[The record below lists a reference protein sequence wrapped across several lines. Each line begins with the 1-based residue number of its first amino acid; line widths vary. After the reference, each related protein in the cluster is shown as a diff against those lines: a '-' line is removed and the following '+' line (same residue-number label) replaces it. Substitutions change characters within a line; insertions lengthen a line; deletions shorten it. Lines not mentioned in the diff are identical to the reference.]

1 MVDKLGIFHYKEC
14 LFHPHSQEE
23 KVVKRKRTL
32 TSTAMLIL
40 FMLSGIISA
49 QDVPELS
56 TIDVQKSQD
65 QMEIK
70 LKVTGPVSYES
81 FTLFN
86 PNRLVIDL
94 LQIHEYRNPAEMD
107 INDFGVSRVRTAKNQ
122 PDVVRVVF
130 DLDENVPSY
139 SIEDKEGAVHII
151 FRVERRTERE
161 PEAAPVKTQPQPQP
175 ARAVTKPAQAR
186 TQPTATPPPSQ
197 TQEMEG
203 GKPSSALSINLGA
216 GAYMP
221 QSTDFQD
228 IYGTTSTLYSLGLA
242 FYLPLSR
249 VEKLGFSLEGSY
261 VSDTGNTTFTDEEV
275 NLTLM
280 PVMLNFFYQRAFGA
294 FEPYAGIGASYF
306 SYKEDLPETF
316 PVSEVSGSVLGY
328 NFLIGTHVK
337 LMSSLSI
344 RAYMRYHVAK
354 KTEADETEI
363 NLSGNE
369 LGIGLSYFFNF

>member
-1 MVDKLGIFHYKEC
+1 M
-14 LFHPHSQEE
+14 
-23 KVVKRKRTL
+23 VKRMRNIISTVTL
-32 TSTAMLIL
+32 TL
-40 FMLSGIISA
+40 FVLSGTISA
-49 QDVPELS
+49 QDIPELS
-56 TIDVQKSQD
+56 NIDVQKNQD

-70 LKVTGPVSYES
+70 LMVTGPVSYES

-94 LQIHEYRNPAEMD
+94 LQIREYRNPAEMD
-107 INDFGVSRVRTAKNQ
+107 INDFGVSRIRTAKNQ

-151 FRVERRTERE
+151 FKAEQRRQQE
-161 PEAAPVKTQPQPQP
+161 PEAAPAKTQPKSQP
-175 ARAVTKPAQAR
+175 ARTVTKPAPTR
-186 TQPTATPPPSQ
+186 TKPAVSQPPSRI
-197 TQEMEG
+197 QETEVD
-203 GKPSSALSINLGA
+203 KPGSSLSINLGA
-216 GAYMP
+216 GVFMP
-221 QSTDFQD
+221 QSSDFQD
-228 IYGTTSTLYSLGLA
+228 IYGSTSSLYSLGLG

-261 VSDTGNTTFTDEEV
+261 ISDTGNTTFTDEQV
-275 NLTLM
+275 KLTLM
-280 PVMLNFFYQRAFGA
+280 PVILNVCYQRAFGA
-294 FEPYAGIGASYF
+294 VEPYAGIGASYF
-306 SYKEDLPETF
+306 NYKEDLPESF
-316 PVSEVSGSVLGY
+316 PVPEVSGTVLGY

-344 RAYMRYHVAK
+344 RAYLRYHVAK
-354 KTEADETEI
+354 KSDADDIEI